1 MHGMSSFSPPA
12 SAIPLFMLAVAL
24 ILGLRGRFARDLHLV
39 RRVQPGLAARTTT
52 LLARL
57 HALPSALPITVRVL
71 LQDPARRDRL
81 CRHVGGVLRHC
92 VAALGAP
99 DDTCAVIVM
108 RELEREGQ
116 PLKGCV
122 ERLSYP
128 DGTCRTIVS
137 VSVWEGDRELAFDE
151 IAARLIRYYP
161 AVTAAERAVIVAD
174 GPPAPV
180 TFAGTAT
187 PRATRPLHAALAPV
201 PTGQHPGATRVET
214 PASDAGR
221 AHG

>member
-1 MHGMSSFSPPA
+1 
-12 SAIPLFMLAVAL
+12 MLAVAL

-39 RRVQPGLAARTTT
+39 RRVQPGLAARTIT

-57 HALPSALPITVRVL
+57 HALPSALPTLAGCGTTPALPITVRVL